1 MINVAQSRIYSQ
13 MQILIYHH
21 NQHFSSS
28 DIFKTPRTAKQKDLF
43 KSRKGRGVFFWP
55 VHRISWFYSKLV
67 N

>member
-43 KSRKGRGVFFWP
+43 KSRRGRGFF
-55 VHRISWFYSKLV
+55 SGQYTELV
-67 N
+67 DFTPN